1 MVSFTYAAF
10 LVVID
15 SLCITCYL
23 LIKSVRKLTDE
34 RMREYPSIGEA
45 VTSGSTA
52 ISSAITAL
60 SGSNSS
66 EEDAEKGF
74 AAKAKMVGKAAVLE
88 NTSMTPNTVERFP
101 DWQPLPYRCGIITML
116 VLLGLTTLLLTPS
129 ILLDKLGV
137 AASSSSSSLQLC
149 RGVEGGIDGHIKKV
163 QETLANI
170 TRIEYARFED
180 SYTKEFAAAL
190 SEDTSRY
197 GTDEYPCGEV
207 DSQKRK
213 EWENINANK
222 TFFTG
227 WCEEKRSEEIEASEK
242 RTITIPRECKT
253 VEVKACADSWG
264 LKWFCAS
271 ASEEVCTPEIQYP
284 SPDVNA
290 VDNHVKLAKY
300 QMEVERMER
309 LREANLNTPK
319 TDVTSIVDDISEASS
334 KFGEQ
339 LKYQVDFASYLYI
352 LYLWV
357 AAFFPS
363 PIVLFRSSPSV
374 RLKRNI
380 FGMRKETFV
389 LTVLVIWFG
398 ISYFKKFAL
407 DPSIQLYLA
416 NLSANPCYADPAF
429 LKQKQQAISDVCSE
443 LGKMN
448 AERTIR
454 QQDIE
459 QKLFMADFMLDTC
472 GCRIPDRNL
481 TNYMF
486 KPAGGLFVSKSE
498 GDLPEWAKDIGM
510 KARNAPYYE
519 YIGLGWWSKL
529 TYGFYLP
536 ERDSPSVGNTTVCE
550 NPEYQR
556 EQIHEAPESGMNW
569 FQLWISS
576 GMLAELATKLVA
588 ANFCVAILKSADP
601 LGSINGM

>member
-1 MVSFTYAAF
+1 
-10 LVVID
+10 
-15 SLCITCYL
+15 
-23 LIKSVRKLTDE
+23 
-34 RMREYPSIGEA
+34 
-45 VTSGSTA
+45 
-52 ISSAITAL
+52 
-60 SGSNSS
+60 
-66 EEDAEKGF
+66 
-74 AAKAKMVGKAAVLE
+74 
-88 NTSMTPNTVERFP
+88 
-101 DWQPLPYRCGIITML
+101 
-116 VLLGLTTLLLTPS
+116 
-129 ILLDKLGV
+129 
-137 AASSSSSSLQLC
+137 
-149 RGVEGGIDGHIKKV
+149 
-163 QETLANI
+163 
-170 TRIEYARFED
+170 
-180 SYTKEFAAAL
+180 
-190 SEDTSRY
+190 
-197 GTDEYPCGEV
+197 
-207 DSQKRK
+207 
-213 EWENINANK
+213 
-222 TFFTG
+222 
-227 WCEEKRSEEIEASEK
+227 
-242 RTITIPRECKT
+242 
-253 VEVKACADSWG
+253 
-264 LKWFCAS
+264 
-271 ASEEVCTPEIQYP
+271 
-284 SPDVNA
+284 
-290 VDNHVKLAKY
+290 
-300 QMEVERMER
+300 MEVERMER

-319 TDVTSIVDDISEASS
+319 TDVSSIVDDISEASS

-339 LKYQVDFASYLYI
+339 LKYQVDVASYLYI

-486 KPAGGLFVSKSE
+486 KPSGGLFVSKSE
-498 GDLPEWAKDIGM
+498 DDLPDWVKDIGM

-519 YIGLGWWSKL
+519 YIGEYSGFGWWSKL

-536 ERDSPSVGNTTVCE
+536 ERDSPSVGITRVCE
-550 NPEYQR
+550 DPAYQR

-569 FQLWISS
+569 FQAWISS
-576 GMLAELATKLVA
+576 GMLAELFTKLVA

-601 LGSINGM
+601 LGSIDGMYERPAKEYFQVDNTNMKILQKDKTLVLWTVAVRGCVVWGLLMHLLMINLIVTSVTNEELRQNDIVYGSTSLVFAFLIIPCIGFFVMRILKAKIQEAEWRALSPFTRMRQTIETRWSSFRERNGE